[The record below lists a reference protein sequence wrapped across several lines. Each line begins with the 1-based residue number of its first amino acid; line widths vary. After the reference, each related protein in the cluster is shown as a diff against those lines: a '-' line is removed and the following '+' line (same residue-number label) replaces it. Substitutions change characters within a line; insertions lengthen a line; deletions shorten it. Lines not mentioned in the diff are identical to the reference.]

1 MKFERSRRVRR
12 LFAATLAGMA
22 ITAPAALAASQ
33 PDAEAPTPKM
43 SVSFT
48 KATAATVAGTRAL
61 VAVRCDGIVSRECV
75 GTLALET
82 AAGTEKVAY
91 SIAAGEKRTVV
102 VPLPAAAVSSAK
114 AVAETMQLE
123 GASTRTSRVLRIK

>member
-1 MKFERSRRVRR
+1 
-12 LFAATLAGMA
+12 MA
-22 ITAPAALAASQ
+22 LTAPAALAAQQ
-33 PDAEAPTPKM
+33 PDAEGPAPKM

-48 KATAATVAGTRAL
+48 KATASTVAGTRAL
-61 VAVRCDGIVSRECV
+61 VAVRCDGVVARECV

-91 SIAAGEKRTVV
+91 SIAAGEKRTIV
-102 VPLPAAAVSSAK
+102 VPLLGSAVSSAK
-114 AVAETMQLE
+114 AVAETMQFE